1 MAIDPGEKS
10 GNATGRGDTVEP
22 NDGRETMKISNMPRR
37 VARARRAILGAVF
50 SLWAFPSAADTANF
64 EAFIEKTLVTGDST
78 YGGCM
83 ALLSRRIEG
92 TLPGCRGA
100 WVTFSCDG
108 TYTDPVRAYRMLDQ
122 AQLALATGMRVLVV
136 VDDTKSHNGYCFAS
150 RIDVSPN

>member
-1 MAIDPGEKS
+1 MM
-10 GNATGRGDTVEP
+10 R
-22 NDGRETMKISNMPRR
+22 RPRW
-37 VARARRAILGAVF
+37 VIQARWALLGALL
-50 SLWAFPSAADTANF
+50 SLWVLPSAADTANF

-83 ALLSRRIEG
+83 ALLSRRVEG
-92 TLPGCRGA
+92 KLPGCRGA
-100 WVTFSCDG
+100 WVSFSCDG

-136 VDDTKSHNGYCFAS
+136 VDDTKVHNGYCFAT

>member
-1 MAIDPGEKS
+1 MTIRKL
-10 GNATGRGDTVEP
+10 
-22 NDGRETMKISNMPRR
+22 TMRLAA
-37 VARARRAILGAVF
+37 ARWAVLGAVL
-50 SLWAFPSAADTANF
+50 SLWATAPAADTANF
-64 EAFIEKTLVTGDST
+64 DAFVEKTLVTGDST

-92 TLPGCRGA
+92 KLPGCRGA
-100 WVTFSCDG
+100 WVSFSCDG

-136 VDDTKSHNGYCFAS
+136 VDDTKSHNGYCVAS

>member
-1 MAIDPGEKS
+1 
-10 GNATGRGDTVEP
+10 
-22 NDGRETMKISNMPRR
+22 MKIWNMPRR
-37 VARARRAILGAVF
+37 VARARRAILGAVL